1 MYYWKRYLFFS
12 SCCPLWWLKVEQ
24 GVERLHKSWLGS
36 WAITQMLSSIQLLLN
51 KDARNDTFSN
61 NKSILPN
68 ALCADS
74 KAEQEVH
81 RLLRRWAI
89 SQKLTENKHFFRSWA
104 EVEQRH
110 IWQDNSPMWKGT
122 LQMHKA
128 LCKCTRHFANALA
141 PICYWRRC
149 LFGKIDAELIW
160 YWKECLFLLIQ
171 EVSFLVSFLL
181 GTRSV
186 FWIGN
191 KTYPIGNK
199 TYLIWNKTYPIGN
212 KTYLIGNK
220 TYPIGNKT
228 YLIWNKTYPIG
239 NKTYLIGNKTYPIWN
254 KTYLIGNRTYP
265 IGNKTYLIGNRTY
278 QFRTRDG
285 SSIGKKRVWN
295 WKIASFV
302 LEKVWSVLLSRRK
315 RLLDLLWGGHD

>member
-128 LCKCTRHFANALA
+128 LCKCTCSNLLLEKMSFWQN
-141 PICYWRRC
+141 WRR
-149 LFGKIDAELIW
+149 AHLIL
-160 YWKECLFLLIQ
+160 ER
-171 EVSFLVSFLL
+171 VSFLVN
-181 GTRSV
+181 TRGV
-186 FWIGN
+186 FSCVFFIGN
-191 KTYPIGNK
+191 KECLLNWEQNISNWEQNISNLEQNISNWEQNISNWEQNISNLEQNISNWEQNISNWEQNISNWEQNISIQNK
-199 TYLIWNKTYPIGN
+199 RWLFNWKKACLELENSV
-212 KTYLIGNK
+212 
-220 TYPIGNKT
+220 
-228 YLIWNKTYPIG
+228 
-239 NKTYLIGNKTYPIWN
+239 
-254 KTYLIGNRTYP
+254 
-265 IGNKTYLIGNRTY
+265 
-278 QFRTRDG
+278 FC
-285 SSIGKKRVWN
+285 IGK
-295 WKIASFV
+295 
-302 LEKVWSVLLSRRK
+302 SVKCLVK
-315 RLLDLLWGGHD
+315 

>member
-1 MYYWKRYLFFS
+1 MTRKLSNGTHIKRDLYKSEKRPIRRCIIGKGTFS
-12 SCCPLWWLKVEQ
+12 FLPVALCDDSKLSKELSDCTKVDSE
-24 GVERLHKSWLGS
+24 VERLLRCWAVFNFCSTKTQEMTRFPITNLFFLMPSALTQKQSKKFTDYSEGERFLRSWLK
-36 WAITQMLSSIQLLLN
+36 IN
-51 KDARNDTFSN
+51 TFS
-61 NKSILPN
+61 
-68 ALCADS
+68 
-74 KAEQEVH
+74 
-81 RLLRRWAI
+81 
-89 SQKLTENKHFFRSWA
+89 
-104 EVEQRH
+104 EVEQKLS
-110 IWQDNSPMWKGT
+110 NGT
-122 LQMHKA
+122 YDKTILPCEKA

-186 FWIGN
+186 FW
-191 KTYPIGNK
+191 
-199 TYLIWNKTYPIGN
+199 
-212 KTYLIGNK
+212 IGNK